1 MPFLLPEI
9 QVIRL
14 IRPLRC
20 PEWCDCCYRQ
30 EMEVQSPPGTTIG
43 WIKQDLTWLTW
54 NTWMSI
60 QDASGQT
67 VLKIKGPCCTCDW
80 CETEFQ
86 VTANSLSLS
95 LFLLF
100 LPLSHSHTHSL
111 LPPSPSLPPLPC
123 NSINTNIM
131 FSDNVS

>member
-86 VTANSLSLS
+86 VTANSLSLFLSSFSSS
-95 LFLLF
+95 LSLTLILTPSS
-100 LPLSHSHTHSL
+100 LPL
-111 LPPSPSLPPLPC
+111 PLFPHFPV
-123 NSINTNIM
+123 I
-131 FSDNVS
+131 V